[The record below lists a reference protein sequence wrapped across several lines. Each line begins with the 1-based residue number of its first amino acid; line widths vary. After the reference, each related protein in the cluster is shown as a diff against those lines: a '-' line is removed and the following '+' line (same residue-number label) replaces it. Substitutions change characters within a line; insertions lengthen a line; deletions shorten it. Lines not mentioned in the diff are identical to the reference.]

1 VNILFI
7 TAGAAGMYCGSCLRD
22 NALAAELKSRGHDV
36 LLVPLYTP
44 TLTDEPNVSE
54 ERVFFGGI
62 SVYLQQRA
70 GFFRSAPRIIDKLL
84 DAPWLIK
91 AASSGSI
98 STNPQTLGEMT
109 ISMLKG
115 QDGFQRKEFDKMIE
129 WLASEPAPD
138 VVQLPNALLA
148 SLAPPIRR
156 ALKAPVHCTLQGEDL
171 FLDGLPK
178 QHRTDA
184 IELIRR
190 NAGSID
196 RFTAVSEYYA
206 DFMAKYLSVP
216 REMIDV
222 VPLGI
227 NLDGFDPRRD
237 STSGAPFAVGYLARI
252 APEKGLWGLCD
263 AYVRFRQMPGVERA
277 RLEVAGYLAAD
288 QQTYLKDAERRLT
301 SAGLVGEFHYR
312 GALDR
317 AQKIDFLRGLDV
329 FSVPTVY
336 VEPKGLFLLEA
347 MACGVPVVQPR
358 HGAFPEMLARTSGG
372 ILVEPGDT
380 QSLADGLYELWKNP
394 ARRVEL
400 GRNGFDG
407 VREHYSISRS
417 ADRMLEVYTTAKPRA
432 ARGD

>member
-1 VNILFI
+1 MKILFI

-54 ERVFFGGI
+54 ARVFFGGI

-70 GFFRSAPRIIDKLL
+70 GFFRRAPRIFDKLL
-84 DAPWLIK
+84 DSPWLIK

-98 STNPQTLGEMT
+98 STDPRTLGELT

-115 QDGFQRKEFDKMIE
+115 QEGFQRKEFEKMLE
-129 WLASEPAPD
+129 WLAGEPAPD

-171 FLDGLPK
+171 FLDGLAKP
-178 QHRTDA
+178 HR
-184 IELIRR
+184 IEALDLIRT
-190 NAGSID
+190 NAEAVD
-196 RFTAVSEYYA
+196 RFTAVSDYYA
-206 DFMAKYLSVP
+206 DFMASYLSIR
-216 REMIDV
+216 REKIDV

-227 NLDGFDPRRD
+227 NLDGFSSRHD
-237 STSGAPFAVGYLARI
+237 APPDGPFTIGYLARV
-252 APEKGLWGLCD
+252 APEKGLIGLCD
-263 AYVRFRQMPGVERA
+263 AYLRFRKMPGVERA
-277 RLEVAGYLAAD
+277 RLEVAGYLAPD
-288 QQTYLKDAERRLT
+288 QQNYLDQAKRRLAD
-301 SAGLVGEFHYR
+301 AGFTGEFQYR

-317 AQKIDFLRGLDV
+317 DQKIEFLRNLDV

-336 VEPKGLFLLEA
+336 VEPKGLFLIEA

-358 HGAFPEMLARTSGG
+358 HGAFPEMLAKTAGG
-372 ILVEPGDT
+372 LLVEPGDA
-380 QSLADGLYELWKNP
+380 QSLAEGLYRLWKNP
-394 ARRVEL
+394 AQRAEL
-400 GRNGFDG
+400 GRNGSRG
-407 VREHYSISRS
+407 VREHYSIGRS
-417 ADRMLEVYTTAKPRA
+417 ADRMLAVYEASHA
-432 ARGD
+432 

>member
-1 VNILFI
+1 VKILFI

-54 ERVFFGGI
+54 DRVFFGGV
-62 SVYLQQRA
+62 SVYLQQKA
-70 GFFRSAPRIIDKLL
+70 PFFRWAPRIFDKLL

-98 STNPQTLGEMT
+98 STNPRSLGELT

-115 QDGFQRKEFDKMIE
+115 EDGFQRKEFEKMLE

-138 VVQLPNALLA
+138 MVQLPNALLA

-171 FLDGLPK
+171 FLDGLTKP
-178 QHRTDA
+178 HRAEALD
-184 IELIRR
+184 LIRK
-190 NAGSID
+190 NAEAVD

-206 DFMAKYLSVP
+206 DFMARYLSIA
-216 REMIDV
+216 REKIDV

-227 NLDGFDPRRD
+227 NLDGFERRHD
-237 STSGAPFAVGYLARI
+237 APHHRPFTVGYLARV
-252 APEKGLWGLCD
+252 APEKGLFALCE
-263 AYVRFRQMPGVERA
+263 AYVRFRQMPGVASA
-277 RLEVAGYLAAD
+277 RLEVAGYLAPD
-288 QQTYLKDAERRLT
+288 QQHYLKDAERRLT
-301 SAGLVGEFHYR
+301 NAGVGGEFSYR

-317 AQKIDFLRGLDV
+317 EQKIEFLRGLDV

-347 MACGVPVVQPR
+347 MACGVPVVQPG
-358 HGAFPEMLARTSGG
+358 HGAFPEMLAKTSGG
-372 ILVEPGDT
+372 ILVEPDDT
-380 QSLADGLYELWKNP
+380 QSLAEGLYKLWKYP
-394 ARRVEL
+394 ALRVEL
-400 GRNGFDG
+400 GQNAFDG
-407 VREHYSISRS
+407 VREHYSIDRS
-417 ADRMLEVYTTAKPRA
+417 ADRMLEAYERSACSA
-432 ARGD
+432 

>member
-1 VNILFI
+1 
-7 TAGAAGMYCGSCLRD
+7 MYCGSCLRD

-36 LLVPLYTP
+36 VLVPLYTP

-62 SVYLQQRA
+62 SVYLQQKAR
-70 GFFRSAPRIIDKLL
+70 FFRRAPRVLDKLL
-84 DAPWLIK
+84 DAPWFIK

-98 STNPQTLGEMT
+98 STDPRSLGELT

-115 QDGFQRKEFDKMIE
+115 EDGFQRREFEKMLE

-171 FLDGLPK
+171 FLDGLTKP
-178 QHRTDA
+178 HRAEALD
-184 IELIRR
+184 LIRKH
-190 NAGSID
+190 AASVD
-196 RFTAVSEYYA
+196 RFTAVSGYYA
-206 DFMAKYLSVP
+206 DFMASYLSVP
-216 REMIDV
+216 REKIDV

-227 NLDGFDPRRD
+227 NLEGFDRRRD
-237 STSGAPFAVGYLARI
+237 LPPGRPFTVGYLARV
-252 APEKGLWGLCD
+252 APEKGLVGLCD
-263 AYVRFRQMPGVERA
+263 AYVQFRQMPGVDRA
-277 RLEVAGYLAAD
+277 RLEVAGYLAPD
-288 QQTYLKDAERRLT
+288 QQHYLKDAERRL
-301 SAGLVGEFHYR
+301 AGAGFGGEFQYR

-317 AQKIDFLRGLDV
+317 GQKIEFLRGLDV

-358 HGAFPEMLARTSGG
+358 HGAFPEMLAATSGG
-372 ILVEPGDT
+372 ILVEPGSA
-380 QSLADGLYELWKNP
+380 QSLADALYKLWKDP
-394 ARRVEL
+394 TLRAGL
-400 GRNGFDG
+400 GQNGFDG
-407 VREHYSISRS
+407 VRRSYSISRS
-417 ADRMLEVYTTAKPRA
+417 ADRMLEVYERSLC
-432 ARGD
+432 